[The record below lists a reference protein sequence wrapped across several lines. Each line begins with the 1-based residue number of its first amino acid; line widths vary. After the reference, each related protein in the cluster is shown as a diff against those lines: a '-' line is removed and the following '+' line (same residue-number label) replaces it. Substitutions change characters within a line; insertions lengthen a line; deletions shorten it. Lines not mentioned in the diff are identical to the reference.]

1 MCGPT
6 ACCCSHNPPHQ
17 LWPVFSRL
25 EGEVRHLRRLH
36 MALPPLAGR
45 VRLETPS
52 RGSWRGRAHKRRC
65 EGQVVAAEGG
75 GVGVG
80 VGSAEW
86 P

>member
-1 MCGPT
+1 
-6 ACCCSHNPPHQ
+6 
-17 LWPVFSRL
+17 
-25 EGEVRHLRRLH
+25 